1 MELNISKPE
10 CPETLSSGGN
20 NKLFVNSFFQRRKKN
35 AIAHSQVGREKAAI
49 IAEHGTSTK
58 I

>member
-35 AIAHSQVGREKAAI
+35 TIAHSQVGREKAAI

>member
-1 MELNISKPE
+1 MELNISKLE

-35 AIAHSQVGREKAAI
+35 AFAHSQVGREKAAI